1 MIMKK
6 HILLTG
12 KPGVGKTTVMKKI
25 IPLLGVDAG
34 GFFTEEIRVM
44 GKRMGFRIVTLDGD
58 DGILAHVDYHSDYR
72 VGKYYVDLGSFERI
86 AIPTLE
92 NAMKNKS
99 IIVIDEIGKM
109 ELFSKKF
116 RELVSSILD
125 SEKPFIS
132 VIMEDGNV
140 FTGGIKKRKDVTVL
154 TVNYKN
160 RDHLPEKILEMVKAI
175 KNIE

>member
-1 MIMKK
+1 
-6 HILLTG
+6 
-12 KPGVGKTTVMKKI
+12 
-25 IPLLGVDAG
+25 
-34 GFFTEEIRVM
+34 
-44 GKRMGFRIVTLDGD
+44 
-58 DGILAHVDYHSDYR
+58 
-72 VGKYYVDLGSFERI
+72 
-86 AIPTLE
+86 
-92 NAMKNKS
+92 MKNKS

-109 ELFSKKF
+109 ELFSMKF

-125 SEKPFIS
+125 SEKPLIS